1 MKSVAKKPDG
11 NAQGGLPVSTRR
23 ALEQIAAGRAAKDV
37 AVNPAKP
44 GTHIVRDWNGRTYLL
59 EVSRDRFEMDGRT
72 WPSLSAIAK
81 HITGTTWSGP
91 RFFGLKSGRSA
102 AQ

>member
-44 GTHIVRDWNGRTYLL
+44 GTHIVRDWNGRTY
-59 EVSRDRFEMDGRT
+59 RRFRVLRKPVDLT
-72 WPSLSAIAK
+72 DIP
-81 HITGTTWSGP
+81 
-91 RFFGLKSGRSA
+91 
-102 AQ
+102 